1 VISSAASRQQE
12 ADRVKLNSW
21 KRTTVATLLLAVI
34 GQGCAAP
41 DRSLQYVVQNGSG
54 AKFYRDYATSLEYPA
69 EPEGAETNPELFRSP
84 RTVTTLEDVE
94 QRPVTL
100 NECIRMALS
109 NAAIIRDDQGF
120 LSPGN
125 PLLAN
130 PQRVA
135 SIYDSAIQDTGFL
148 FGSRGTEAS
157 LSDFDPVLTSSLQA
171 GRSED
176 VQNTANIGL
185 TQGDVLTENSTQ
197 WQTRLEKSFAHS
209 GTFAVEN
216 NWSYSRNNQ
225 TRLFDSAYTGV
236 LQAEYRQPL
245 LAAAGTEFTRIA
257 GPAAQNI
264 RGVSGVSQGVLISR
278 INSDISLLDFEQS
291 VTQMIRDV
299 ENKYWDLYLSLH
311 LYHSEVMTFR
321 DIVKYGDLLATRAE
335 AQDTVYQAQNR
346 LYEADARIKGS
357 LADVLQAEN
366 RLRRLMGLPLNDG
379 QFLTPTDHPS
389 EAKLVPAWESTLTEA
404 LAHRT
409 ELRRQKWEIRS
420 LELQLKA
427 ARNLNRPRLDFV
439 SQYRVN
445 GFGDT
450 IGTSEEDDDELTD
463 VGYKNALESLT
474 QGNQTGWG
482 AGLQFS
488 LPLGLRLARAQVRNY
503 ELRLRKA
510 RRVLEVQEEEV
521 ARELNNAVLEMDRWY
536 LLAESGS
543 KRADVAI
550 NYAATAEERVASDN
564 SRDPASIG
572 RVLEAKITSRDA
584 DQSYLRSI
592 VEYNKAINELN
603 FRKGTLLQANSI
615 YLAEGEWNPLAYQQ
629 AAERGEALSSGLD
642 NEHVEATPE
651 EFTRGPAPSAWES
664 RGDPTRPFVPGALEQ
679 KSPAATAP
687 ATQPP
692 VTPVEKSAETTLAP
706 TVPPATTSAT
716 VPSPPKIKMPATNAA
731 PERLPA
737 TRAANQVPRI
747 LSPGD
752 TSVNTSKTTPNSTT
766 QPPTRSPQP
775 ASPQPAAKP
784 GPPQQSL
791 PVIPPPAPRP
801 PLAEKAQPAPP
812 ANQLAPPMV
821 PAVPAQPPVTAK
833 PVSSPGMVP
842 RAPLTSPTSQ
852 MRPIQ
857 SGGSPG
863 GTAPDTSSE
872 SLPELRSSSGQS
884 VIPAGFLETLQP
896 ENR

>member
-1 VISSAASRQQE
+1 
-12 ADRVKLNSW
+12 
-21 KRTTVATLLLAVI
+21 
-34 GQGCAAP
+34 
-41 DRSLQYVVQNGSG
+41 
-54 AKFYRDYATSLEYPA
+54 
-69 EPEGAETNPELFRSP
+69 
-84 RTVTTLEDVE
+84 
-94 QRPVTL
+94 
-100 NECIRMALS
+100 M
-109 NAAIIRDDQGF
+109 
-120 LSPGN
+120 
-125 PLLAN
+125 
-130 PQRVA
+130 
-135 SIYDSAIQDTGFL
+135 
-148 FGSRGTEAS
+148 
-157 LSDFDPVLTSSLQA
+157 
-171 GRSED
+171 
-176 VQNTANIGL
+176 
-185 TQGDVLTENSTQ
+185 
-197 WQTRLEKSFAHS
+197 
-209 GTFAVEN
+209 
-216 NWSYSRNNQ
+216 
-225 TRLFDSAYTGV
+225 
-236 LQAEYRQPL
+236 
-245 LAAAGTEFTRIA
+245 
-257 GPAAQNI
+257 
-264 RGVSGVSQGVLISR
+264 
-278 INSDISLLDFEQS
+278 
-291 VTQMIRDV
+291 
-299 ENKYWDLYLSLH
+299 
-311 LYHSEVMTFR
+311 
-321 DIVKYGDLLATRAE
+321 
-335 AQDTVYQAQNR
+335 
-346 LYEADARIKGS
+346 
-357 LADVLQAEN
+357 
-366 RLRRLMGLPLNDG
+366 
-379 QFLTPTDHPS
+379 
-389 EAKLVPAWESTLTEA
+389 
-404 LAHRT
+404 
-409 ELRRQKWEIRS
+409 
-420 LELQLKA
+420 
-427 ARNLNRPRLDFV
+427 
-439 SQYRVN
+439 
-445 GFGDT
+445 
-450 IGTSEEDDDELTD
+450 
-463 VGYKNALESLT
+463 
-474 QGNQTGWG
+474 
-482 AGLQFS
+482 
-488 LPLGLRLARAQVRNY
+488 PLGLRLACAQVRNY

-679 KSPAATAP
+679 KSPAATEP
-687 ATQPP
+687 ATQLP

-716 VPSPPKIKMPATNAA
+716 APSPPKIKMPATNAA

-737 TRAANQVPRI
+737 TRAANQLPRI

-812 ANQLAPPMV
+812 AKQLAPPMV
-821 PAVPAQPPVTAK
+821 PAVPAQPPVPAK

-852 MRPIQ
+852 MRPFSPVVRPVAQLRILPAEISPNFAVHPASQ
-857 SGGSPG
+857 SYRPVFSKHSSRKIAEIRRTRIHQKWQTLCSGNCSKPPEPPG
-863 GTAPDTSSE
+863 LNSEFRKSSE
-872 SLPELRSSSGQS
+872 NLSLRS
-884 VIPAGFLETLQP
+884 LTLSPPTCTEMCLPPSIRRAQ
-896 ENR
+896 RRSFSMLTAIRSA